1 MVVPRFSRS
10 RILEKLQR
18 KVTSKTVNVIIKKRR
33 LTAIFHNLYFCMRLT
48 ESGKSSFIPSSHEFS
63 SVLRVRE
70 QLCFTAVETR
80 AKKVVCSRSLKWA
93 QQITKLI
100 TAKPRFMDTRLIRT
114 VYFVPGKRKP
124 LHFLSISTGLI
135 QTPR

>member
-1 MVVPRFSRS
+1 MAITSQLEFLSSHNVVFTITKRFGRKLWANHGNDVIVVQRFSRS

-33 LTAIFHNLYFCMRLT
+33 LTAIFYNLYFCMRLT
-48 ESGKSSFIPSSHEFS
+48 ESGKSSSIPSSHEFS

-93 QQITKLI
+93 QQITK
-100 TAKPRFMDTRLIRT
+100 TN
-114 VYFVPGKRKP
+114 Y
-124 LHFLSISTGLI
+124 S
-135 QTPR
+135 

>member
-1 MVVPRFSRS
+1 MMVVQRFSRS

-93 QQITKLI
+93 QQITK
-100 TAKPRFMDTRLIRT
+100 TN
-114 VYFVPGKRKP
+114 Y
-124 LHFLSISTGLI
+124 S
-135 QTPR
+135 

>member
-1 MVVPRFSRS
+1 MAITSQLEFLSSHNVVFTITKRFGRKLWANHGNDVIVVQRFSRS

-48 ESGKSSFIPSSHEFS
+48 ESGKSSSIPSSHEFS

-93 QQITKLI
+93 QQITK
-100 TAKPRFMDTRLIRT
+100 TN
-114 VYFVPGKRKP
+114 Y
-124 LHFLSISTGLI
+124 S
-135 QTPR
+135 